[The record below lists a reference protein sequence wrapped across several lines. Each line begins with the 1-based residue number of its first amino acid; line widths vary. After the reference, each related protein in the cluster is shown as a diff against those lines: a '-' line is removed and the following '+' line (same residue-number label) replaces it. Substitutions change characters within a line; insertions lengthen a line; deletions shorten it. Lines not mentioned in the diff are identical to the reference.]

1 MGLFD
6 MFKDKAAELIQA
18 AKEQVGEVTGI
29 DLQAPVDELIGS
41 AGDTVTQAGQ
51 DLADNA
57 GSAAEVGKN
66 LADTAAGSA
75 AEVGQNLADTA
86 DKTINDGMNKLTGN

>member
-6 MFKDKAAELIQA
+6 MFKDKAAELIQT

-29 DLQAPVDELIGS
+29 DLQTPVDELIDS
-41 AGDTVTQAGQ
+41 ANTTVTQAGQ

-57 GSAAEVGKN
+57 GSAAEVGQN